1 MNAINIAD
9 FRQLRES
16 EVEEPATGS
25 CQLVAGIF
33 ALLLQTLVGAVGL
46 CVLIYKRLSETP
58 KRLLPIFW
66 SVND

>member
-1 MNAINIAD
+1 MNAINITD

-25 CQLVAGIF
+25 CKLVAGIF
-33 ALLLQTLVGAVGL
+33 ALFLQTLVAAVGL